1 MVGIKDP
8 IREQVPLAVQQC
20 YTAGVKVRMI
30 TGDNPETAV
39 AIAKE
44 AGILPED
51 WKSTGRFDYTVMTGQ
66 DFRTFVEGLDTDE
79 NGNEFVRNI

>member
-8 IREQVPLAVQQC
+8 IREAVPGAVKKC
-20 YTAGVKVRMI
+20 FEAGVKVRMI

-44 AGILPED
+44 AGILRED
-51 WKSTGRFDYTVMTGQ
+51 WKPIKGDYTVMTGQ
-66 DFRTFVEGLDTDE
+66 
-79 NGNEFVRNI
+79 